1 MFKDLSNALALISP
15 AKSGSQSDY
24 SNVNPDQ
31 ILDDPFFRRDVIE
44 NARGQGMVDF
54 SFEDALSEWYNE
66 QSYAE
71 LNEIGAVFGDAGY
84 LKTEGLQ
91 GEARE
96 RMGRLTAAYQRMPN
110 VLTTAADGGSISD
123 QLSGADITKTLAG
136 ANLANPSNFV
146 GGGSAKAAAYG
157 ALAVGKST
165 GKAAFQAG
173 KAGAKKQFVAGAA
186 SEGVIS
192 VAGQNRD
199 INLGNR
205 EEFSFVEAA
214 KDITFGAVAN
224 YGISFLIGA
233 ALTPLAKAKLRK
245 NKAELESRG
254 FTQTDID
261 EAATNGGAAGIDELL
276 TYGSKAELEA
286 KVAVD
291 NPVVPDAEG
300 EVPTAPTIVTRESVD
315 IDLEQIN
322 NTRSSVDAEI
332 QDIDNPP
339 TAARRKELDA
349 EAKLLQALQ
358 DEASDVNRI
367 YLEIDDLNA
376 RIKEGLSPE
385 DSVKTRA
392 KADKLMAEARAKK
405 GDFNIRKAIYQRSG
419 ADGYIEALDNYKKA
433 VAEAEQKAAQAKAAE
448 AEVDVPEV
456 EQPAARVETK
466 AAAPK
471 VQPEQTT
478 QKTPI
483 QQEAVDAETQAE
495 LDDAADF
502 DQLQADDAPEPI
514 TPEAPVQAAQPAP
527 VQPAP
532 VQVIQ
537 PEVAPVDPIQA
548 AIAQSVKEDGA
559 FPVEAKP
566 DVVKADGTTKPAKKP
581 KPVFS
586 PRAKK
591 FAQIALGVKEDFDF
605 ENAGGTDRNRIS
617 REILTAID
625 GDNISDWKELNLAE
639 KIKRIDEI
647 MEANAQEATPEVA
660 APAPVI
666 VVPTEAATP
675 APAKSVEPE
684 VEEPKASGD
693 PEAIEFKKAFDIES
707 TKSFDL
713 PEDLANFASEQANP
727 EASIRLATL
736 FSSIVET
743 GSEVVLGDKKLM
755 KSVMTQVFG
764 LKEGKAIYR
773 EYLKVYD
780 EANKNLD
787 GLAPISSKMSKVDS
801 NFEKKFINDYISAR
815 KARVTSEVKSKFA
828 GYWDNKNNHYV
839 IDDLSDSH
847 TKAWRA
853 DAQEIL
859 RSQYNLRGASLAH
872 WEMFS
877 DIKPNKQASEAY
889 IKSALRGEIP
899 ETKRKQLT
907 EGVVLSQDMAVTHA
921 NKTQNPVAFLTTRA
935 IGAKYVLSEGYPT
948 GSYANG
954 RHYIPAGQI
963 VFYSPYDS
971 KFYQSTRELLQAS
984 GRITP
989 EQRDFFDV
997 EYFIRVADFRDRDK
1011 ILGTGFQALL
1021 ERYKTLHTTR
1031 NIKDPVTGEKVKT
1044 TVAPYQRIGEMK
1056 QFIVSRFLLQQE
1068 IQNQSTDTFFSLAQK
1083 KTEQA
1088 DAPVT
1093 PATPAKKTTPR
1104 KKSEGTVEEP
1114 IIPSRQRLAL
1124 LSKDGESIRV
1134 ITDAQLERGDGINVL
1149 LGKSDI
1155 SDFEVG
1161 FVPMDSPKSS
1171 DLTFGL
1177 LVDLYQKNTDQ
1188 PVRKMFTDHAPNIK
1202 DLANFKAKDFLSD
1215 EEFEFIYDGYRK
1227 WVDSGLTG
1235 VDRTMDEIVFM
1246 IQGIDGKIMIK
1257 DGEFDSA
1264 FDYINKLLEIQK
1276 KYFPQGVG
1284 RTTEK
1289 RGNSI
1294 AHARRVLAGYEPDE
1308 KVNAG
1313 TLLKELGQGNYDAVS
1328 KLMLAIRGA
1337 VDVVNPRMGAPVVGK
1352 NQDPRM
1358 AGGLYAQPNGR
1369 SEIKVDSIEDVYP
1382 KFAVLIHEVAHWSY
1396 QNAMTPEMRIEF
1408 WNSIKEAVYTD
1419 GKVDPEK
1426 LANTT
1431 GHDAKMLRLNHSS
1444 DNYIE
1449 RLGLDGGSFSAQ
1461 EYFANAFTK
1470 WAMRERHADMANTS
1484 YWQKVSSFMFS
1495 LMEKLQGKES
1505 GDPKLDAIFAQLYPE
1520 NTAANRQAKKHV
1532 KIYSTSNPPKHVI
1545 EAESTAQFVMRQ
1557 RLDELKG
1564 VWDTFS
1570 YNLNSNGLPAG
1581 EFSGTIVNNARK
1593 LSRTLNSLSMTK
1605 GESRKLSSQGL
1616 DNDPILGPS
1625 GTNTTEGGALG
1636 VLAKKGYAKK
1646 MRVFAKELNT
1656 IITRNLSDDAGQSVL
1671 PQERFDYDKFDQLYD
1686 DFVETN
1692 VLTPE
1697 AEDFF
1702 SMAAEIAEV
1711 QEGDIKGIYQFIGQ
1725 NQVSE
1730 VDFDSGLTL
1739 QMYDA
1744 DPIGHKEAAAKITEL
1759 VNLNKEM
1766 IDDAAQVLADN
1777 YYQYSRE
1784 GYALAV
1790 PSDSFLKLYSI
1801 TKNKK
1806 DLPLTKSA
1814 AIVRGKFRVKANKF
1828 KASTSALPK
1837 LGYRSLE
1844 SLSGQEFAAKHQD
1857 ALDSGDIDAI
1867 NNVYFEAYRRGTA
1880 DSIHHLSGDSAIK
1893 SGQVQSAIDME
1904 NVTKIDS
1911 DGVWADA
1918 PLTIRDSTKMMTH
1931 RDPEVQANMRL
1942 MFQRMYGLINA
1953 STRSIID
1960 DVPLM
1965 DTYTLGKISGES
1977 LSDSYGSVQDLS
1989 TAKFGSLRSDLRRIA
2004 IGLDRETSDPKALM
2018 HEIGH
2023 ILKRALPHEDLLV
2036 IQDAYKMAIKVKDP
2050 VATEFASKYET
2061 SPESGRAE
2069 EWFVE
2074 SWANYLA
2081 NRVSKEKIITDYS
2094 GDSLMSNDMLVVKG
2108 KLGQYLDMM
2117 SEYAM
2122 YGLNG
2127 LIGRNDVKQMFRRLT
2142 FSGNLVQRQTILGNI
2157 ANHHIPSS
2165 YLKDSAQ
2172 QAIKDMPTDGQRN
2185 LRNFVQGS
2193 ITGFGGR
2200 IAPLYYATTG
2210 RIFDKALPDNF
2221 MGKNRLSGAIYVATT
2236 PETAAKVFTD
2246 PKSKARPYNRKDV
2259 VDAVSRLSELNGQ
2272 DANKMSQ
2279 LALDE
2284 IYLLE
2289 NLVDKRHRMIN
2300 DSIMAKSAMEDPSM
2314 LDGKVK
2320 NTIAFKEL
2328 TEEIESI
2335 NDTITE
2341 IVEFFEVN
2349 FAVSPI
2355 EHNAVV
2361 VSSIKPDE
2369 VLSFSAATSINDK
2382 NTGVYK
2388 DILTIITPTM
2398 KEPEYRLLSSKL
2410 DSAATAAHAFDVL
2423 SSVSG
2428 SSTSIPR
2435 ALKQLNFKAAKVTTE
2450 DGDDV
2455 IALMVP
2461 QQVKKLNEPEFT
2473 NPEVVPV
2480 INETATISTVTGEM
2494 LLSVDALTK
2503 KVDVKPSAV
2512 AQAIASMVERNGNN
2526 SAAADTIS
2534 QITRG
2539 YVGQGETAKKF
2550 LGGVK
2555 NTFSTLLSE
2564 NSVQIREGG
2573 MGWLGNLIKPE
2584 NGVGHYE
2591 KHGSRVGKKVMPII
2605 KLIQDIN
2612 GPEKGTGRRYMDRVN
2627 QWGYKPSQGE
2637 ARVLKA
2643 MRRPV
2648 GNDFEKRLKGDERKL
2663 YDMLRTQFKGELEEM
2678 RGLGVLIGNI
2688 KNYIPQVWD
2697 VNMINKSKETQIQFK
2712 TSLSSYFISE
2722 ARNRGDVLPEGAAEL
2737 RASKMLARLTDDD
2750 GVYIPSRHVNQTGSK
2765 TDHLDFSRVVRLD
2778 EFPEHLDDLEG
2789 FLVNDLGGITT
2800 KYFNESSRRIL
2811 LTKDFGIESHGF
2823 YDYMQTHENGL
2834 KGAAQLLSS
2843 GKVQRRS
2850 IESRDGEDVT
2860 VLEHQMFMPIARNEA
2875 HGMEIMK
2882 VAMDILETKGMPAA
2896 KEHLMSLALKRQ
2908 PALERRVD
2916 SILTALSETG
2926 GTTSSTTTDYKHAFG
2941 MFDTLRGRSASRG
2954 GTYDEGARRFSKNA
2968 RMFNSVSLLSYTV
2981 VTSMTDLVL
2990 PIIRTGSMTSA
3001 MKGLKKVNAD
3011 PDYREAIRNVGT
3023 GMASIAHNKLVHM
3036 SGSEGDKL
3044 SNAFFSGIGLNQ
3056 WTEYMRDY
3064 AASTAYEAIKAEQ
3077 RIAIRSMRG
3086 DGTDM
3091 SKQGADFRRAKRFLS
3106 RVGLGNFAERGAQ
3119 SLDSVKLLENDQVRE
3134 AIHRMTNEA
3143 VFAPNGNDIPL
3154 IWQSPLGSV
3163 LFQFKSFPL
3172 MMGRLARMA
3181 LWDNVGKPMLTKG
3194 EPVSIAPAAMLLTL
3208 APIFGEQV
3216 LSLRDTITAK
3226 GGEEGGE
3233 YKRRERSANK
3243 FLQTF
3248 GMDEDD
3254 PVFESEEMDALAGR
3268 YVEGFMYAGGFGL
3281 LADLFHQSAEQVD
3294 NGAYGQNRI
3303 MSTFL
3308 GPTAGAIFGS
3318 LVNVAA
3324 GATDGNDD
3332 SNSKE
3337 RQAWRE
3343 VIGRIPLVGQ
3353 NRQIKEDA
3361 VDYLGG
3367 KATR

>member
-15 AKSGSQSDY
+15 AQSGSQADY
-24 SNVNPDQ
+24 SNVSPDQ
-31 ILDDPFFRRDVIE
+31 ILNDPFFRNDVIE

-54 SFEDALSEWYNE
+54 SFEEALSEWYNE

-91 GEARE
+91 GDARE

-157 ALAVGKST
+157 ALAVGKTT
-165 GKAAFQAG
+165 GKAAYEAG
-173 KAGAKKQFVAGAA
+173 KAGAKSQFVAGAA

-205 EEFSFVEAA
+205 DEFSFLEAG
-214 KDITFGAVAN
+214 KDIGVGAFAN

-254 FTQTDID
+254 FTQNDID
-261 EAATNGGAAGIDELL
+261 EAATTGGAAGIDELL
-276 TYGSKAELEA
+276 TYESKADLEA
-286 KVAVD
+286 QLALD
-291 NPVVPDAEG
+291 NPVAPDAEG
-300 EVPTAPTIVTRESVD
+300 EIPTVPTIVTRESVD

-322 NTRSSVDAEI
+322 STRSSVDAEI

-392 KADKLMAEARAKK
+392 KADKLMAEARSKK

-433 VAEAEQKAAQAKAAE
+433 VAEAEQKAAQARAAE

-466 AAAPK
+466 AAAPQ
-471 VQPEQTT
+471 VQPEQPT

-495 LDDAADF
+495 LDEAEDF
-502 DQLQADDAPEPI
+502 DQLLADDAPEA
-514 TPEAPVQAAQPAP
+514 TVPEAPVQAAQPAQP
-527 VQPAP
+527 AQPAP

-537 PEVAPVDPIQA
+537 PEAAPVDPIEA
-548 AIAQSVKEDGA
+548 AIAQSIKEDGP

-566 DVVKADGTTKPAKKP
+566 DVVKADGTTKPAPKP

-591 FAQIALGVKEDFDF
+591 FAQIALGVD
-605 ENAGGTDRNRIS
+605 ENLDLEKISKSERNRIS

-625 GDNISDWKELNLAE
+625 GDNISDWKDLNLAG
-639 KIKRIDEI
+639 KIARIDEI
-647 MEANAQEATPEVA
+647 MEVNAQKAIPEVA
-660 APAPVI
+660 ATPAPVI

-675 APAKSVEPE
+675 APVKAVEPE
-684 VEEPKASGD
+684 VAEPKASGD
-693 PEAIEFKKAFDIES
+693 PEAIEFKKAFDLES
-707 TKSFDL
+707 TKPFDL
-713 PEDLANFASEQANP
+713 PENLATFASEQADP

-755 KSVMTQVFG
+755 KSVMQGIFG
-764 LKEGKAIYR
+764 LKDGKAIYR
-773 EYLKVYD
+773 EYLKVHQ
-780 EANKNLD
+780 EAFKDLD
-787 GLAPISSKMSKVDS
+787 GYAPTVSKMSKADS
-801 NFEKKFINDYISAR
+801 NFERKFINDYISAR
-815 KARVTSEVKSKFA
+815 KARVTSEVKSKFT
-828 GYWDNKNNHYV
+828 GYWDNKSNHYV
-839 IDDLSDSH
+839 ISDLTEKH

-877 DIKPNKQASEAY
+877 DIKPSKKASEAY
-889 IKSALRGEIP
+889 IKSALRGELP
-899 ETKRKQLT
+899 ESKRQQLT

-921 NKTQNPVAFLTTRA
+921 NKTQRPVAFLTTRS
-935 IGAKYVLSEGYPT
+935 IGAKYALTEGYPVK
-948 GSYANG
+948 SYKNG

-963 VFYSPYDS
+963 VFYSPYDN
-971 KFYQSTRELLQAS
+971 KFYQSTRELLQANN
-984 GRITP
+984 RISP
-989 EQRDFFDV
+989 EQRDTFDV
-997 EYFIRVADFRDRDK
+997 AEYVDINDFRDRDK

-1021 ERYKTLHTTR
+1021 ARYKTIHNTK
-1031 NIKDPVTGEKVKT
+1031 NIKDPVTGEKVITK
-1044 TVAPYQRIGEMK
+1044 VPDYQRIGEMK
-1056 QFIVSRFLLQQE
+1056 EFIVSRFLLQQE

-1083 KTEQA
+1083 KTEQV
-1088 DAPVT
+1088 DA

-1114 IIPSRQRLAL
+1114 IIPPRQRLAL

-1149 LGKSDI
+1149 LGKADI

-1215 EEFEFIYDGYRK
+1215 EEFEFIYDGYKK
-1227 WVDSGLTG
+1227 WLEPDITRA
-1235 VDRTMDEIVFM
+1235 DRTMDEIVFM
-1246 IQGIDGKIMIK
+1246 IQGIDSKTRIK

-1264 FDYINKLLEIQK
+1264 FDGITKLLEIQK

-1313 TLLKELGQGNYDAVS
+1313 TLLKELGKGNYDAVS

-1352 NQDPRM
+1352 NQNSDISGSLIAYPD
-1358 AGGLYAQPNGR
+1358 GKN
-1369 SEIKVDSIEDVYP
+1369 EIKVNSKENVYP

-1396 QNAMTPEMRIEF
+1396 QNAMTPEMRLEF

-1419 GKVDPEK
+1419 GKVDPDK

-1431 GHDAKMLRLNHSS
+1431 GHVADSS
-1444 DNYIE
+1444 DDYIE
-1449 RLGLDGGSFSAQ
+1449 RLGLDGSSFSAQ

-1484 YWQKVSSFMFS
+1484 YWQKVSSFVFS

-1520 NTAANRQAKKHV
+1520 NTAANRQAKKYV

-1570 YNLNSNGLPAG
+1570 YNLTSNGLPAG

-1593 LSRTLNSLSMTK
+1593 LSRTLNSLSMTR
-1605 GESRKLSSQGL
+1605 GESRRLSSQGL

-1625 GTNTTEGGALG
+1625 GTNTTKGGALG
-1636 VLAKKGYAKK
+1636 PLADKGYAKK
-1646 MRVFAKELNT
+1646 MRVLAKEINT
-1656 IITRNLSDDAGQSVL
+1656 IVTQNLSGDAGQTVL
-1671 PQERFDYDKFDQLYD
+1671 PKERFDYDKFNELYD
-1686 DFVETN
+1686 DFSETN
-1692 VLTPE
+1692 ILTDE
-1697 AEDFF
+1697 ADEFF

-1711 QEGDIKGIYQFIGQ
+1711 KDGDINGIFQFIDQ

-1744 DPIGHKEAAAKITEL
+1744 DPLGHMEAAEQLTEL
-1759 VNLNKEM
+1759 ISSNKDL
-1766 IDDAAQVLADN
+1766 IDGAAQVLADN

-1790 PSDSFLKLYSI
+1790 PSDNILKLYSI
-1801 TKNKK
+1801 TGNKQ
-1806 DLPLTKSA
+1806 DIPLSKEA
-1814 AIVRGKFRVKANKF
+1814 AIVKGKYSKKAKKF
-1828 KASTSALPK
+1828 KGATNALPK
-1837 LGYRSLE
+1837 AGYRSLE
-1844 SLSGQEFAAKHQD
+1844 GLSGQEFAAKHQE
-1857 ALDSGDIDAI
+1857 ALDSGDKDAI

-1880 DSIHHLSGDSAIK
+1880 DSIHHLSGDAAIK

-1953 STRSIID
+1953 STRSIVD

-1965 DTYTLGKISGES
+1965 DTYTLGKISGEN
-1977 LSDSYGSVQDLS
+1977 LSDSYGAVRDFS

-2023 ILKRALPHEDLLV
+2023 VLKRALPHEDLLV
-2036 IQDAYKMAIKVKDP
+2036 IQDAYKMAIKAKDP
-2050 VATEFASKYET
+2050 VATEFASQYKT
-2061 SPESGRAE
+2061 STNSDQAE

-2081 NRVSKEKIITDYS
+2081 NRVSKEEIITDYS
-2094 GDSLMSNDMLVVKG
+2094 GDGLMSNDLLVVKG

-2142 FSGNLVQRQTILGNI
+2142 FSGNLVQRQTILGNMS
-2157 ANHHIPSS
+2157 NHYIPSS

-2193 ITGFGGR
+2193 ITGIGGR

-2210 RIFDKALPDNF
+2210 RILDKVVPDNF

-2246 PKSKARPYNRKDV
+2246 PKSKARPYNRKEV
-2259 VDAVSRLSELNGQ
+2259 VDAVTRLSELNGE
-2272 DANKMSQ
+2272 DANEMTQ
-2279 LALDE
+2279 FVLDE

-2300 DSIMAKSAMEDPSM
+2300 DSMMAKSAMEDPSM
-2314 LDGKVK
+2314 SDRKVK
-2320 NTIAFKEL
+2320 NTIAYKEL
-2328 TEEIESI
+2328 TEEIESL
-2335 NDTITE
+2335 NDNITE
-2341 IVEFFEVN
+2341 IVEYFEVK
-2349 FAVSPI
+2349 VGISPI

-2361 VSSIKPDE
+2361 VSSIKPNE
-2369 VLSFSAATSINDK
+2369 VLSFSAETPINDK

-2388 DILTIITPTM
+2388 DLLAIMTPTM
-2398 KEPEYRLLSSKL
+2398 KEADYRLLSGKL
-2410 DSAATAAHAFDVL
+2410 DSAITAAHAFDVL

-2428 SSTSIPR
+2428 SSTSLPR
-2435 ALKQLNFKAAKVTTE
+2435 ALKELNFKAAKVTTD

-2461 QQVKKLNEPEFT
+2461 QQVKKLNETEFT
-2473 NPEVVPV
+2473 NPEVIPV
-2480 INETATISTVTGEM
+2480 INETATLSTVTGEM
-2494 LLSVDALTK
+2494 MLHVDSLEK
-2503 KVDVKPSAV
+2503 KVDVNPSAV
-2512 AQAIASMVERNGNN
+2512 AQAIASMVERNGSN

-2534 QITRG
+2534 QMTRG

-2648 GNDFEKRLKGDERKL
+2648 GNDFEKRLKGDERRL
-2663 YDMLRTQFKGELEEM
+2663 YDMLRAQFKGELEEM

-2697 VNMINKSKETQIQFK
+2697 VNMINKSKETQLQFK
-2712 TSLSSYFISE
+2712 TSLSSYFVSE
-2722 ARNRGDVLPEGAAEL
+2722 ARNRGDVLPLGEAEK
-2737 RASKMLARLTDDD
+2737 RAGKMLARLTDDD

-2811 LTKDFGIESHGF
+2811 LTKDFGLESHGF

-2860 VLEHQMFMPIARNEA
+2860 VLEHQLFMPIARNEA

-2882 VAMDILETKGMPAA
+2882 VAMDILETQGMPAA

-2926 GTTSSTTTDYKHAFG
+2926 GATSSTVTDYKHAFG

-2990 PIIRTGSMTSA
+2990 PIIRTGSISSA
-3001 MKGLKKVNAD
+3001 MKGLAKVNAD

-3091 SKQGADFRRAKRFLS
+3091 SKQGADFRRAKRFLA

-3154 IWQSPLGSV
+3154 IWQSPLGSM

-3208 APIFGEQV
+3208 APLFGEQV

-3243 FLQTF
+3243 FLETF

-3254 PVFESEEMDALAGR
+3254 PVFESEQMDALAGR

-3308 GPTAGAIFGS
+3308 GPTAGAIFGTG
-3318 LVNVAA
+3318 VNVVA
-3324 GATDGNDD
+3324 GAVDGNDD

-3367 KATR
+3367 AATR